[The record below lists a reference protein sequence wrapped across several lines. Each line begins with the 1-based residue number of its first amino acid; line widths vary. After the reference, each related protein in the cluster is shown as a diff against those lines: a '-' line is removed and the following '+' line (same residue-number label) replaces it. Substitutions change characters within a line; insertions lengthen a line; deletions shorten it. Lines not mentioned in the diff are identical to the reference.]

1 MGVLLVVL
9 KYYSLSLAALVKDPE
24 GHLRKAAGIAL
35 LKLAPLRCQTAVTA
49 ALAALDDIYPPVR
62 EVAVRLLEVPL

>member
-1 MGVLLVVL
+1 M
-9 KYYSLSLAALVKDPE
+9 VKDPE

-62 EVAVRLLEVPL
+62 EVAVRLLQVPQ